1 MPSLK
6 GPIIGLLVAPLL
18 TWVTWSTALDIQG
31 GTYREPTGRRAGA
44 KKLFAWIAEALGPTG
59 VLVVG
64 GLVCAG
70 MVAWLIVTLKKRK
83 EAPKAGP

>member
-6 GPIIGLLVAPLL
+6 GPIIGLIIAPILSWA
-18 TWVTWSTALDIQG
+18 TYSTALDIQG
-31 GTYREPTGRRAGA
+31 GTYREPTGRRAGL
-44 KKLFAWIAEALGPTG
+44 KKLFAWIAESLGPTG

-70 MVAWLIVTLKKRK
+70 MVAWLILTLKKRK
-83 EAPKAGP
+83 EAAKA

>member
-6 GPIIGLLVAPLL
+6 GPIIGLIGAPLL
-18 TWVTWSTALDIQG
+18 TWLTYATALQIEA
-31 GTYREPTGRRAGA
+31 GTYKEPTGRKVLYKKMLAGA
-44 KKLFAWIAEALGPTG
+44 AEALGPSG
-59 VLVVG
+59 SLAVG

-83 EAPKAGP
+83 EAAAKA